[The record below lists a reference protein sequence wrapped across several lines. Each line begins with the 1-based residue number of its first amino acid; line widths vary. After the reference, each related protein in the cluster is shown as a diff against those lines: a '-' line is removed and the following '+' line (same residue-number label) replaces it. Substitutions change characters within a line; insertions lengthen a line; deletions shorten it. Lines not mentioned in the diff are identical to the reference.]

1 MKKPPDKYRCIKVPI
16 TSILYN
22 NDDREKIFN
31 TIQDAVYRT
40 NYITTKSSLLLR
52 LWCLNKYNNGIEIP
66 LITETTIKMCMKSI
80 LKPCGGGRK
89 PKEENILLLNEFK
102 KLHNF
107 KLENGVNLS
116 AIKDYY
122 ATAFLTSIENNI
134 KMHFFDYVNR
144 FINSYFKVLYKN
156 ELTDKEFKKQLFKD
170 LYVVKND
177 IINGTLNANEKFHNW
192 INNYRYKIVPEDFEV
207 NYYYDVKST
216 PQKYLKY
223 MIFMNIELEKI
234 EGKMY
239 QFFPIQS
246 SIIPNHIQI
255 DTKALIELLVKKDK
269 ENKETKEDL
278 LNNLGLNKE
287 FLWDKF
293 FDIKHKMKNY
303 IFNHTIITDG
313 YTVSLRFLHN
323 DYIEEEKNKVAKKKK
338 GKLDVKGLTKEQ
350 KETRKNDKKKLQE
363 EKKKIKKEEYAKNK
377 PKKIEKPIEF
387 PYIDDVDKEE
397 LKGNHIFIDPGKR
410 TLLNMMNDDGK
421 FFSYTN
427 KQRISE
433 TKRLKYQT
441 ILKKYKDEL
450 KITPIENELSS
461 FNSKSCDLTNYNN
474 FITKKLSTNEVL
486 YKMYQDDNFRRYKW
500 YSYINKKRTDDRMLN
515 KIEKVYGKD
524 SIVVIGDWSIG
535 KQMKNFLSTPNISI
549 KRKLQERF
557 RVYDIDEY
565 RTSCLNYKTEEV
577 CNNLYLP
584 DKKNKERLMHS
595 ILTYKMENKRF
606 GCINRDINGCKNIQK
621 IFNHYILYNERPEKY
636 KRGYDL
642 KQKLPTVLNELSN
655 GGIVS

>member
-1 MKKPPDKYRCIKVPI
+1 MKEPPDKYRCIKLPI
-16 TSILYN
+16 TSILN
-22 NDDREKIFN
+22 KNDDGEKIFN

-156 ELTDKEFKKQLFKD
+156 ELNDKEFKKQMFKD

-207 NYYYDVKST
+207 SYYYDIKAT

-255 DTKALIELLVKKDK
+255 DTKALIELLVKEDK
-269 ENKETKEDL
+269 QPL
-278 LNNLGLNKE
+278 LKNIELNKE

-313 YTVSLRFLHN
+313 YAVSLRFLHN

-363 EKKKIKKEEYAKNK
+363 EKKKVKKEEYAKNK
-377 PKKIEKPIEF
+377 PKKVEKPIEF

-450 KITPIENELSS
+450 NITPIENELSS
-461 FNSKSCDLTNYNN
+461 FNSKSCNLTNYNN
-474 FITKKLSTNEVL
+474 FITKKLSTNEIL

-500 YSYINKKRTDDRMLN
+500 YSYINKKRTEDRMLN

-535 KQMKNFLSTPNISI
+535 KQMKNFISTPNISI

-584 DKKNKERLMHS
+584 DKKNKERKMHS
-595 ILTYKMENKRF
+595 ILTYKMENKRI

>member
-1 MKKPPDKYRCIKVPI
+1 MKEPPDKYRCIKVPI

-192 INNYRYKIVPEDFEV
+192 INKYRYKIVPEDFEV

-269 ENKETKEDL
+269 KDKETKTDL
-278 LNNLGLNKE
+278 LKDIELNKE

-313 YTVSLRFLHN
+313 YVVSLRFLHN
-323 DYIEEEKNKVAKKKK
+323 DYIEEEKIKVAKKKK

-363 EKKKIKKEEYAKNK
+363 EKKKVKKEEYAKNK

-535 KQMKNFLSTPNISI
+535 KQMKNFISTPNISI

-584 DKKNKERLMHS
+584 DKKNKERKMHS

-636 KRGYDL
+636 KR
-642 KQKLPTVLNELSN
+642 
-655 GGIVS
+655 

>member
-1 MKKPPDKYRCIKVPI
+1 MKEPPDKYRCIKVPI

-192 INNYRYKIVPEDFEV
+192 INKYRYKIVPEDFEV

-269 ENKETKEDL
+269 KDKETKTDL
-278 LNNLGLNKE
+278 LKDIELNKE

-313 YTVSLRFLHN
+313 YVVSLRFLHN
-323 DYIEEEKNKVAKKKK
+323 DYIEEEKIKVAKKKK

-363 EKKKIKKEEYAKNK
+363 EKKKVKKEEYAKNK

-450 KITPIENELSS
+450 NITPIENELSS
-461 FNSKSCDLTNYNN
+461 FNSKSCNLINYNN

-535 KQMKNFLSTPNISI
+535 KQMKNFISTPNISI

-584 DKKNKERLMHS
+584 DKKNKERKMHS

-636 KRGYDL
+636 KR
-642 KQKLPTVLNELSN
+642 
-655 GGIVS
+655 